1 MPFSRTP
8 CSQCTCDS
16 ERDVPCGEQPK
27 DESGADRSSA
37 PLSSG
42 LLAVPSGRPSN

>member
-27 DESGADRSSA
+27 DNERRGQIVRAALVRASCRAFG
-37 PLSSG
+37 
-42 LLAVPSGRPSN
+42 PS